1 MAPEQFAGQPLTPA
15 TDLYALGLVLFE
27 LFTGERVQQG
37 KDVHAIRS
45 AQHTVAQTLT
55 TSGSGAKLDPLVQRV
70 IERCLDPDP
79 KRRPQS
85 AVVIAAALPG
95 GDPLAAA
102 LAAGETPSPQ
112 MVAAAGSEGSLSF
125 RVAIPLLLL
134 LIVGLVSGVWLE
146 GRNAYSAVVPFPNS
160 PEILMGKAR
169 EMLVRL
175 GYTEPATDT
184 SGGFVADDAYEQWL
198 DQHDTSTTRWQH
210 VASVRPAPVRF
221 WHRASPLPMEPQAY
235 ADNHPGNGLAI
246 TRDDPPMTVAGM
258 TYLELDPEGRLIT
271 LDAVVAQAIDPA
283 APVSEPDWP
292 ALFREAGLDISTFVP
307 ATPTRIGRMAFDA
320 AAAWTGPG
328 ADATGAELR
337 VEAAAFRGRPVFFRL
352 IGPWTP
358 TPMTVADRG
367 RLNDRSEAVNQAVV
381 VVIFAVLL
389 GAILLAVRHVT
400 LGRTDTRAAT
410 RLAIVLGGL
419 TLVGALLGTHVSSGT
434 RWINLGF
441 LLTSWAGFGAMMSWT
456 FYAALEPVARRH
468 WPQMLISWTRLL
480 DGRWRDPLV
489 GRDILI
495 GCVLGLALRHVDVI
509 KAVALEW
516 RGGLQGLPT
525 GYLTMWNGLR
535 WTAADLIE
543 GIPMGLWVGLGT
555 LMLLV
560 LLRMVLRGAVP
571 AAIAA
576 VVIMRLPAAI
586 SEPDPLVSVTF
597 GLVTVGA
604 WVFIATRFGLV
615 MFATLIFVSSGGPA
629 SGFGGGFAAPDFA
642 QGTVLFKMAV
652 YAAIGVFGFY
662 TATRGRKASGWL
674 DG

>member
-1 MAPEQFAGQPLTPA
+1 
-15 TDLYALGLVLFE
+15 
-27 LFTGERVQQG
+27 
-37 KDVHAIRS
+37 
-45 AQHTVAQTLT
+45 
-55 TSGSGAKLDPLVQRV
+55 
-70 IERCLDPDP
+70 
-79 KRRPQS
+79 
-85 AVVIAAALPG
+85 
-95 GDPLAAA
+95 
-102 LAAGETPSPQ
+102 
-112 MVAAAGSEGSLSF
+112 
-125 RVAIPLLLL
+125 
-134 LIVGLVSGVWLE
+134 
-146 GRNAYSAVVPFPNS
+146 
-160 PEILMGKAR
+160 
-169 EMLVRL
+169 
-175 GYTEPATDT
+175 
-184 SGGFVADDAYEQWL
+184 
-198 DQHDTSTTRWQH
+198 
-210 VASVRPAPVRF
+210 
-221 WHRASPLPMEPQAY
+221 
-235 ADNHPGNGLAI
+235 
-246 TRDDPPMTVAGM
+246 
-258 TYLELDPEGRLIT
+258 
-271 LDAVVAQAIDPA
+271 
-283 APVSEPDWP
+283 
-292 ALFREAGLDISTFVP
+292 
-307 ATPTRIGRMAFDA
+307 
-320 AAAWTGPG
+320 
-328 ADATGAELR
+328 
-337 VEAAAFRGRPVFFRL
+337 
-352 IGPWTP
+352 
-358 TPMTVADRG
+358 
-367 RLNDRSEAVNQAVV
+367 
-381 VVIFAVLL
+381 
-389 GAILLAVRHVT
+389 
-400 LGRTDTRAAT
+400 
-410 RLAIVLGGL
+410 
-419 TLVGALLGTHVSSGT
+419 
-434 RWINLGF
+434 
-441 LLTSWAGFGAMMSWT
+441 
-456 FYAALEPVARRH
+456 
-468 WPQMLISWTRLL
+468 MLISWTRLL